1 MNFRIKSKKKDK
13 VWFYPGFLELQKKYV
28 EKFNL
33 IPEFFH
39 IDPFAVFAEVRKN
52 IIGDLR

>member
-33 IPEFFH
+33 ISEFFH